1 MIQQHGKLY
10 WSLKPHPYSGQPEFY
25 AGLTPSRLTTG
36 WESVKTE
43 IIGTKEWSDALTK
56 FAEDFPSDISTAWAD
71 HASAA
76 EMLNRHSL
84 AATGTPVYL
93 RFGNLPKSG
102 YSINHATG
110 ETEPGISV
118 YEGRRVG
125 NNKYYLMLSKV
136 NAGSALFIAQGRQ
149 AHVVTGDI
157 VGYGSDGE
165 KCLKNCQTRKLSNK
179 VEIIPVV

>member
-1 MIQQHGKLY
+1 MIKQHGKLY
-10 WSLKPHPYSGQPEFY
+10 WSLKPHLSTRQPELH
-25 AGLTPSRLTTG
+25 AGFTPDRLTTG
-36 WESVKTE
+36 LDLKSE
-43 IIGTKEWSDALTK
+43 IIGTQEWASSLDQ
-56 FAEDFPSDISTAWAD
+56 FAIDFPETDISAAWAD
-71 HASAA
+71 HEAAA
-76 EMLNRHSL
+76 EMLNRHRL

-110 ETEPGISV
+110 VVEPGISV
-118 YEGRRVG
+118 YEGCRVG

-149 AHVVTGDI
+149 AYVVTGDI

-165 KCLKNCQTRKLSNK
+165 KCLKNCQARKLSNK